1 MSWKDGSVGAVVGEQ
16 QVGIADDRGQDVVE
30 VVGDAAGELADRL
43 HLLAL
48 DEALLQRAL
57 FGGVEGEDGRV
68 RAFVALG
75 IGGRRDEEPRRARR
89 LAREGEID
97 RGDVAFAGARRGERF
112 SERGVVA
119 FGDPRVERRSR
130 FARRRLQRRRRESG
144 EGAVGAQHAAVGRD
158 RSDRHRRRVEEAGE
172 AHFGGAQVFAGV
184 LARGAVERQRARRAG
199 QAGAGEGDAVQQ
211 PHRQKL
217 TAAALEV
224 DVEPLRRHFAGTAG
238 DDAEQRRAVA
248 GDDVGEFELSGGELG
263 DIVVEPVGERR
274 VHVDDRAV
282 RIGGEEAGRR
292 VVEIVDRV
300 LQILEEAL
308 VALALAGDVA
318 DRPQRR
324 AAPRDAV
331 ERADADAVPGRRAV
345 AGKRRRH
352 AQLFDRALAAARGL
366 GQPVDRLGDFRRA
379 GEQPL
384 DQLEVGRAFGAGKD
398 AVGVVGVDDARVG
411 VGDDQPVA
419 IAVGDRL
426 GDVEAAR
433 PAGELQLAEGV
444 EQDREDAEDRQQR
457 DRQRDRLD
465 PEFGR
470 QQQERR
476 HGAAKDDGERQQQ
489 RRVGGALD
497 PVDRRRRIGVH
508 GEPISPSPVR
518 PGRSPGAAAA
528 PAGGRDAAHGGR
540 AGAPPSASRA
550 GVSRTAPVFM
560 THMI

>member
-1 MSWKDGSVGAVVGEQ
+1 M
-16 QVGIADDRGQDVVE
+16 
-30 VVGDAAGELADRL
+30 
-43 HLLAL
+43 
-48 DEALLQRAL
+48 
-57 FGGVEGEDGRV
+57 
-68 RAFVALG
+68 
-75 IGGRRDEEPRRARR
+75 
-89 LAREGEID
+89 
-97 RGDVAFAGARRGERF
+97 
-112 SERGVVA
+112 
-119 FGDPRVERRSR
+119 
-130 FARRRLQRRRRESG
+130 
-144 EGAVGAQHAAVGRD
+144 
-158 RSDRHRRRVEEAGE
+158 
-172 AHFGGAQVFAGV
+172 
-184 LARGAVERQRARRAG
+184 
-199 QAGAGEGDAVQQ
+199 QQ
-211 PHRQKL
+211 PHRQEL
-217 TAAALEV
+217 AAAALEV
-224 DVEPLRRHFAGTAG
+224 DVEPLRRHLAGMAG
-238 DDAEQRRAVA
+238 DDAEQRRAVG
-248 GDDVGEFELSGGELG
+248 GDDVGEFELAGGELG
-263 DIVVEPVGERR
+263 DVVVEPVGERR

-292 VVEIVDRV
+292 MVEIVDRV
-300 LQILEEAL
+300 LQVLEEAL

-352 AQLFDRALAAARGL
+352 AQLFDRALAAARRL
-366 GQPVDRLGDFRRA
+366 RQPVDRLGDFRRA

-384 DQLEVGRAFGAGKD
+384 DQFEVGRAFGAGKD

-419 IAVGDRL
+419 VAVGDRL

-476 HGAAKDDGERQQQ
+476 HGAAEDERERQQQ

-497 PVDRRRRIGVH
+497 PVDRRRRIGAH

-518 PGRSPGAAAA
+518 PGRSQGVSAA
-528 PAGGRDAAHGGR
+528 PAGRSRRRPRR
-540 AGAPPSASRA
+540 AGTSARLRPAVRA
-550 GVSRTAPVFM
+550 YHELRLFS
-560 THMI
+560 